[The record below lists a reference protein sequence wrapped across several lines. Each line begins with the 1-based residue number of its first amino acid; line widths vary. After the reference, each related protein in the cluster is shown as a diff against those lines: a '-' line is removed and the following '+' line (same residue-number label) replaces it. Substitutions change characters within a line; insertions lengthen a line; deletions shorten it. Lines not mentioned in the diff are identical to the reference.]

1 MDNYD
6 GDITKVITQK
16 DGLDYLVKRTDHLT
30 CGDVLRINNGQ
41 PCDGEFLG
49 EKNNVK

>member
-16 DGLDYLVKRTDHLT
+16 DGLDYLVKHTDHLT

-41 PCDGEFLG
+41 GHAMENFRRKG
-49 EKNNVK
+49 TT